1 MNKLLKYTL
10 LVFGLVGFFSSCQY
24 KFNIEPIVP
33 APDPMDTIYFSQDVA
48 PIWNTNDKCTS
59 CHKAGE
65 TAPDLTTNN
74 AYSAVVPDY
83 INTDTPNESEIYT
96 VTDPLSATHGWK
108 KYSSSEAAIILQW
121 IEQGAQNN

>member
-1 MNKLLKYTL
+1 MVIIGFALLTE
-10 LVFGLVGFFSSCQY
+10 SCQY
-24 KFNIEPIVP
+24 KFNIEPIIP
-33 APDPMDTIYFSQDVA
+33 PPDPTDTIYFSQDVL

-83 INTDTPNESEIYT
+83 VNTDTPNESEIYT